1 MKNLFVVASLIGAV
15 ASALFSLPCSAATE
29 TQKVIYFQ
37 PPSGGTRIP
46 HTGNSGG
53 FVTLNVPGFPIVDPS
68 VPAGSHPVLLVAEPT
83 LMIDGTNYAL
93 AFASILGSN
102 EGGVTAFPN
111 ASGFL
116 PFSVP
121 VDVGSANLTVNY
133 VYFPVGGGGPCLTP
147 PCGSGAW
154 IGEMDEMSGDLLWDY
169 FVTVY
174 SPQSATS
181 PDTGLTNS
189 GNIYGT
195 VSTTAPN
202 PGVRINAYATT
213 TTGGN
218 FDRWSSEPVM
228 PNMPSSRDLDV
239 NSQTSTIALAAYHSN
254 CPPGYSWSPSQYV
267 SQCTASS
274 GPKIPRLNIVALL
287 CADVPCNFGWIN
299 EVFDPGPDG
308 FQDGIVA
315 VGGQIL
321 GVRENDGVIAE
332 VFVSKGTTVRFVGNA
347 GSGRIAVSETER
359 SPGFG
364 GLKIGATQKGGVL
377 VGLALDAKGR
387 FIGSLSTRSN
397 ITQRAAAKAGL
408 RP

>member
-1 MKNLFVVASLIGAV
+1 MKNLFVVATLIGAV

-83 LMIDGTNYAL
+83 LMINGTNYAL

-111 ASGFL
+111 SSGFL

-133 VYFPVGGGGPCLTP
+133 VYFPVGGPCLVP
-147 PCGSGAW
+147 PCTGGSGAW
-154 IGEMDEMSGDLLWDY
+154 LGEMDEMSGDLLWDY

-174 SPQSATS
+174 SPQSASS
-181 PDTGLTNS
+181 PDAVLTHN

-195 VSTTAPN
+195 VSTTAPS

-239 NSQTSTIALAAYHSN
+239 NSQTSTIALAAYHSA

-274 GPKIPRLNIVALL
+274 GPTIPRVPIEYL
-287 CADVPCNFGWIN
+287 CAEVPCQFGWIN
-299 EVFDPGPDG
+299 DVVDPAPDK
-308 FQDGIVA
+308 FVNGIVA
-315 VGGQIL
+315 IGGQIL
-321 GVRENDGVIAE
+321 GVRENNGVIAE
-332 VFVSKGTTVRFVGNA
+332 VFVSRGTSVKFVGTA
-347 GSGRIAVSETER
+347 EARKIAVSETDR
-359 SPGFG
+359 SEGFG
-364 GLKIGATQKGGVL
+364 SLKIGATEKKGVL
-377 VGLALDAKGR
+377 VGLALDARGR
-387 FIGSLSTRSN
+387 FIGTLSTRSN
-397 ITQRAAAKAGL
+397 ISQSEAAKAGI